1 MRIRQCNDVNC
12 APPSR
17 HKKLNKKKLN
27 LHSGFFF
34 LTCLFK
40 LRSKQLPL
48 LPASFV
54 IYGLTGGQVAI
65 AAEKQMLQFDIKA
78 QRADLA
84 LIEFAKQTEQTV
96 IFSFELAKQYQ
107 AQSVFGFYTKLDA
120 LNAMLEGTELDAVV
134 DRQGLLSIKL
144 KQVDR
149 IDNNMIKVS
158 GVSAAVVP
166 LLLAANTQALAED
179 QSAEQNIEKIAVVG
193 SRVAGRSVE
202 DLPVPVDILSA
213 EALENTGQTEVGRML
228 QAIAPS
234 FNFSSSS
241 ISDGTDALRPATL
254 RGLGPDQTL
263 VLINGKRRHQA
274 SLIHINTSVGRG
286 TAGTDMNAI
295 PAAAIKR
302 IEVLR
307 DGAAAQYGSDAIA
320 GVINIVLKDAEEGGK
335 AAINYGEYSE
345 GDGETV
351 TVDFNKGFALG
362 DEGYL
367 NTTINYRDRAPTN
380 RAGLHGSCQ
389 FYGCTELDDGTLLA
403 GDPRELTAP
412 RDTFRI
418 GDADSQQF
426 ALTVNTGYELAGGE
440 LYGFITYSNR
450 ENESAA
456 FFRHNAN
463 ANGNPVLQDGDATI
477 PMGFLPKIN
486 TVIDD
491 VSYNFGYK
499 KSFDNDSSIDLSY
512 TYGENS
518 IDYTTS
524 DTINGSYANYLRYDQ
539 GLTADEIRATIPR
552 SAYAYGLE
560 LSLQTLNLDYTKDYD
575 NFSLALGAELRTD
588 EFRILEGSEYAY
600 RDYDTVDGMSI
611 YSGLNGGV
619 GSVDAASGTQGFGG
633 SDPASSVDESRDVIS
648 FYMDAETYVIDDV
661 IISGAVR
668 YDNYKGFGDTVN
680 FKLAGNWSVTEDVSL
695 RGALSTG
702 FRAPSMQ
709 QLYFNNVS
717 TQFVVGDDGSLVA
730 EQVGT
735 FRNDST
741 LAQSIGIPKLK
752 EEKSQNRS
760 LGIVYNVTDN
770 INLTIDYYSIDI
782 DDRIVISNRLG
793 KGLSDTLDA
802 ALESSGAG
810 AGQFFLN
817 GADTETEGVDL
828 VATWNTEGLGG
839 TLDFT
844 FAANFT
850 KTDVVDLF
858 TPSGSGLE
866 TIPVEDVFSAQET
879 SIIEEWQ
886 PEDRINLSA
895 LYRLEDWTV
904 NLSLNRYGEYTVED
918 GGRQTYGAE
927 ILTDVKVNY
936 FFNENLSFN
945 IGANNLFDVYPDKNT
960 IGNSR
965 SGTIVDAS
973 GNTIVSSPGV
983 FTYSRRSAPFGFN
996 GAYYYVG
1003 AEYKF

>member
-1 MRIRQCNDVNC
+1 MVNIK
-12 APPSR
+12 S
-17 HKKLNKKKLN
+17 KKIINKKIG
-27 LHSGFFF
+27 LHSGLFF
-34 LTCLFK
+34 LNCLYK
-40 LRSKQLPL
+40 LRSNQTYPICGLIVLAPL
-48 LPASFV
+48 VFSLNVQAE
-54 IYGLTGGQVAI
+54 
-65 AAEKQMLQFDIKA
+65 AANPQMVQFDIKA
-78 QRADLA
+78 QRADQA

-96 IFSFELAKQYQ
+96 VFSFDLAKQYQ
-107 AQSVFGFYTKLDA
+107 AQSVYGYYTQLEA
-120 LNAMLEGTELDAVV
+120 LSTMLKNTELDAVV
-134 DRQGLLSIKL
+134 DQNGLLSIKL
-144 KQVDR
+144 KQINR
-149 IDNNMIKVS
+149 NDNNMRKLS
-158 GVSAAVVP
+158 GVSAAVIP
-166 LLLAANTQALAED
+166 LLMATNSQVANAQEQAAQE
-179 QSAEQNIEKIAVVG
+179 NIEKIAIVG

-274 SLIHINTSVGRG
+274 SIIHINTSVGRG

-320 GVINIVLKDAEEGGK
+320 GVINIVLKDADEGGK
-335 AAINYGEYSE
+335 AAVNYGQYSE

-362 DEGYL
+362 DDGYL

-440 LYGFITYSNR
+440 LYGFITYSTR
-450 ENESAA
+450 DNESAA

-463 ANGNPVLQDGDATI
+463 ADGNPVLQDGDAVI
-477 PMGFLPKIN
+477 PMGFLPMIN
-486 TVIDD
+486 TTIDD
-491 VSYNFGYK
+491 ISYNFGFK
-499 KSFDNDSSIDLSY
+499 KEFDNSSSLDLSY

-524 DTINGSYANYLRYDQ
+524 DTINGSYANLLRYDQ
-539 GLTADEIRATIPR
+539 GLSADDIRATIPR
-552 SAYAYGLE
+552 QAYAYGME
-560 LSLQTLNLDYTKDYD
+560 LSLQTINLDFTQDYD
-575 NFSLALGAELRTD
+575 NFSLAMGAELRTD
-588 EFRILEGSEYAY
+588 EYRILEGSEYAY
-600 RDYDTVDGMSI
+600 RDYDTNNGVNIYDGMS
-611 YSGLNGGV
+611 GGI
-619 GSVDAASGTQGFGG
+619 GSENAAGGTQGFGG
-633 SDPASSVDESRDVIS
+633 SSPESSVDESRDVIS
-648 FYMDAETYVIDDV
+648 FYLDAETYIIDDV
-661 IISGAVR
+661 IISGALR

-680 FKLAGNWSVTEDVSL
+680 FKLAGNWSVTDDVSL
-695 RGALSTG
+695 RGAVSTG

-709 QLYFNNVS
+709 QLYFNNIS
-717 TQFVVGDDGSLVA
+717 TQFVVGPNGDLIA
-730 EQVGT
+730 EEVGT

-752 EEKSQNRS
+752 EEKSQNMS

-770 INLTIDYYSIDI
+770 INVTVDYYSIDI

-793 KGLSDTLDA
+793 KGLSSTLDA
-802 ALESSGAG
+802 ALVSSGAG

-817 GADTETEGVDL
+817 GADTETQGVDF
-828 VATWNTEGLGG
+828 VATWNTEGFGG

-844 FAANFT
+844 LAANFT
-850 KTDVVDLF
+850 ETDVVDLF
-858 TPSGSGLE
+858 TPAGSGLE
-866 TIPVEDVFSAQET
+866 TIPVEDVFSSQET

-886 PEDRINLSA
+886 PQDRVNLSA

-936 FFNENLSFN
+936 FVTDNLSLN

-973 GNTIVSSPGV
+973 GNTIISSTGV
-983 FTYSRRSAPFGFN
+983 FEYSRRSAPFGFN

-1003 AEYKF
+1003 AEYRF